1 MFSSVMCVLLICAQE
16 GLSRSTPIYE
26 ISKFRS
32 RVEGCIIVEQT
43 SSEANQT
50 TLQLARPDK
59 PFSLHQTNQSKT
71 NIKMPILD
79 TGQSPNH
86 TQKVPTLPLYI
97 KKQYCNKLTMYEA
110 LWPNNIFPPNGKV
123 FIVASQLNTKP
134 PYSTF

>member
-50 TLQLARPDK
+50 TLQLARPD
-59 PFSLHQTNQSKT
+59 NQQNNCSQ
-71 NIKMPILD
+71 D
-79 TGQSPNH
+79 TRVDRE
-86 TQKVPTLPLYI
+86 K
-97 KKQYCNKLTMYEA
+97 
-110 LWPNNIFPPNGKV
+110 
-123 FIVASQLNTKP
+123 
-134 PYSTF
+134 